1 MEAQQEIMKISTDAK
16 TGVLERLRKSNSS
29 RKKGKV
35 VVEDGGFWVPGL
47 KGMLLL
53 SYNEIWG
60 MARLWKA
67 KEKA

>member
-35 VVEDGGFWVPGL
+35 VVEDGGF
-47 KGMLLL
+47 
-53 SYNEIWG
+53 
-60 MARLWKA
+60 
-67 KEKA
+67 